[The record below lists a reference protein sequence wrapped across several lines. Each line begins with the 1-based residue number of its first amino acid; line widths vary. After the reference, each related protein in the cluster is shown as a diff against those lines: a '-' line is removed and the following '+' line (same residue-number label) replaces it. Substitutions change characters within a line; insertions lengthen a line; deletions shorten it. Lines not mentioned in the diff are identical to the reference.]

1 MQTENA
7 MLLDFS
13 KKEATSTKP
22 LKVVGINIQVT
33 VHFCKFSIPTFVIRL
48 P

>member
-13 KKEATSTKP
+13 EKEATSTKP

-33 VHFCKFSIPTFVIRL
+33 LHFCKFSIPTFVLRL